1 MKLSGIVC
9 VLCGVFLISNA
20 IAAITEEGSSAQKS
34 LSEGKK
40 CMATWSSES
49 SKEGQETEI
58 FAVRELDGKTQYYV
72 SYSNEYPKIWTWDFR
87 LMGIKCE

>member
-34 LSEGKK
+34 LSEQG
-40 CMATWSSES
+40 
-49 SKEGQETEI
+49 EI
-58 FAVRELDGKTQYYV
+58 VNVL
-72 SYSNEYPKIWTWDFR
+72 
-87 LMGIKCE
+87 